1 MPHGSKSK
9 VVRAQSFQGI
19 AGMGLVY
26 LPKDNQL
33 AEILLDQ
40 LMKFP
45 SGRYDD
51 GVDACSAFG
60 RLIDKVWSQ
69 AAPVPEEE
77 PNMAVK
83 YGDGPRTWTETN
95 SFCQVRYLRLRV
107 TTTRGGKYTIEPAHP
122 SL

>member
-1 MPHGSKSK
+1 MRKTQAYCAIKSMPHGSKAK

-69 AAPVPEEE
+69 AAPVPKEE
-77 PNMAVK
+77 PC
-83 YGDGPRTWTETN
+83 
-95 SFCQVRYLRLRV
+95 S
-107 TTTRGGKYTIEPAHP
+107 
-122 SL
+122 